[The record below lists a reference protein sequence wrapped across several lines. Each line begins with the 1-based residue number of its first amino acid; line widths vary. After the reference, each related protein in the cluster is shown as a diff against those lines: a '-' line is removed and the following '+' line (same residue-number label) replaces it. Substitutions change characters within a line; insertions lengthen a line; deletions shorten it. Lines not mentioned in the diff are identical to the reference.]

1 MAKGLTNEVN
11 VFIRWG
17 LVFIVGLLITPA
29 FSGYFGTLTIQ
40 IADAPNLAGL
50 VVNQDVLN
58 GVALTSALALLVFA
72 VAPKYL
78 AWAFLVV
85 LPFSMI
91 GTGWQIQDQYQGFR
105 AAPSASD
112 LAGKYLNA
120 NLSSEELENTL
131 VVATSRFDATNVS
144 IWADVVNMPYELFG
158 AGSTFDVSLAPEGT
172 QWIAVTGDLTA
183 VGDFADVVEGE
194 GYKLYKLAD

>member
-1 MAKGLTNEVN
+1 M
-11 VFIRWG
+11 
-17 LVFIVGLLITPA
+17 
-29 FSGYFGTLTIQ
+29 
-40 IADAPNLAGL
+40 
-50 VVNQDVLN
+50 
-58 GVALTSALALLVFA
+58 LVFA

-78 AWAFLVV
+78 VWAFLAV
-85 LPFSMI
+85 LPFSMV

-105 AAPSASD
+105 ASPSSSD

-131 VVATSRFDATNVS
+131 VISTSRFDATNVA
-144 IWADVVNMPYELFG
+144 IWADVANMPYELFG

-172 QWIAVTGDLTA
+172 QWVAVTGDLTA
-183 VGDFADVVEGE
+183 VGDFADVIEGE